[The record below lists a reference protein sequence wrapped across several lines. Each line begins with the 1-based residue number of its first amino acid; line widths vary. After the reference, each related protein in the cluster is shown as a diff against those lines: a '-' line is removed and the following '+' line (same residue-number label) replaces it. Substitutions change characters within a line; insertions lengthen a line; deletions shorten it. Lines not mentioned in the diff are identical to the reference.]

1 MGGAAPTPTGKG
13 GKKPLD
19 AAINLVP
26 FIDLLSCCISFLLIT
41 AVWTQLARM
50 DVTQKGQGAAG
61 STDEKPPEAQ
71 IQLTLYINQDG
82 YTFATSTGESTPI
95 PKKGEEYD
103 YAKLADTLKG
113 IRSNPQVPADKR
125 DIAVKSDD
133 KIVYKNIIATMDV
146 VISAGFPDIG
156 LSDNAAGGG

>member
-61 STDEKPPEAQ
+61 SSDEKPPEPTVN
-71 IQLTLYINQDG
+71 LTLYIDKDG
-82 YTFATSTGESTPI
+82 YTFAKSTGENTPI
-95 PKKGEEYD
+95 PMKGDDYD
-103 YAKLADTLKG
+103 YSRLADILKAAKDQYPDKNDVQIKADDSVIYNKI
-113 IRSNPQVPADKR
+113 IR
-125 DIAVKSDD
+125 
-133 KIVYKNIIATMDV
+133 TMDIV
-146 VISAGFPDIG
+146 LSAKFPDIG
-156 LSDNAAGGG
+156 LSDKGGG

>member
-61 STDEKPPEAQ
+61 STDEKPPEPTVN
-71 IQLTLYINQDG
+71 LTLYIDKDG
-82 YTFATSTGESTPI
+82 YTFAKSTGESTPI
-95 PKKGEEYD
+95 PMKGDDYD
-103 YAKLADTLKG
+103 YVKLADILKDAKTAY
-113 IRSNPQVPADKR
+113 PDKN
-125 DIAVKSDD
+125 DIAVKADD
-133 KIVYKNIIATMDV
+133 SVLYNKIIRTMDI
-146 VISAGFPDIG
+146 VISSGFPDIG
-156 LSDNAAGGG
+156 LSDKGGG

>member
-1 MGGAAPTPTGKG
+1 MAGAAPQPTGKG
-13 GKKPLD
+13 GKKALD
-19 AAINLVP
+19 ANLNLVP

-71 IQLTLYINQDG
+71 ITLTLYIDQDG
-82 YTFATSTGESTPI
+82 YTFSTSTGESTPI
-95 PKKGEEYD
+95 PKKGDEYD
-103 YAKLADTLKG
+103 YVKLADVLKG

-133 KIVYKNIIATMDV
+133 KIVYNNIIKTMDI

-156 LSDNAAGGG
+156 LSDKGGGT

>member
-61 STDEKPPEAQ
+61 STDEKPPEPTVN
-71 IQLTLYINQDG
+71 LTLYIDKDG
-82 YTFATSTGESTPI
+82 YTFAKSTGESTPI
-95 PKKGEEYD
+95 PMKGDDYD
-103 YAKLADTLKG
+103 YSRLADILKEAKTAY
-113 IRSNPQVPADKR
+113 PDKN

-133 KIVYKNIIATMDV
+133 SVIYNKIIRTMDIV
-146 VISAGFPDIG
+146 LSGGFHDIG
-156 LSDNAAGGG
+156 LSDKGGGA

>member
-1 MGGAAPTPTGKG
+1 MGGAGPTPTGKS

-61 STDEKPPEAQ
+61 STDEKPPEPTVN
-71 IQLTLYINQDG
+71 LTLYIDKDG
-82 YTFATSTGESTPI
+82 YTFAKSTGENTPI
-95 PKKGEEYD
+95 PNKGDDYD
-103 YAKLADTLKG
+103 YSKLADTLKQAKDQYPDKNDISIKADDTVMYAKI
-113 IRSNPQVPADKR
+113 IR
-125 DIAVKSDD
+125 
-133 KIVYKNIIATMDV
+133 TMDIV
-146 VISAGFPDIG
+146 LSAKFPDIG
-156 LSDNAAGGG
+156 LSDKGAQ

>member
-1 MGGAAPTPTGKG
+1 MGGGGGAPAAKG

-61 STDEKPPEAQ
+61 ATDEPPKEQ
-71 IQLTLYINQDG
+71 QVQLKLYIDKDG
-82 YTFATSTGESTPI
+82 YTFAKSTGETTPI
-95 PKKGEEYD
+95 PMKGDDYD
-103 YAKLADTLKG
+103 YSRLADILKDAKTAY
-113 IRSNPQVPADKR
+113 PDKD
-125 DIAVKSDD
+125 DIAIFADD
-133 KIVYKNIIATMDV
+133 TVIYNKIIHTMDIV
-146 VISAGFPDIG
+146 VSGRFPTVSLQDKG
-156 LSDNAAGGG
+156 AGG

>member
-1 MGGAAPTPTGKG
+1 MGGAAPTPTGKSN
-13 GKKPLD
+13 KKPLD

-71 IQLTLYINQDG
+71 IQLTLFIDSDG
-82 YTFATSTGESTPI
+82 YTFATSTGENTPI

-103 YAKLADTLKG
+103 FTKLADVLKN

-133 KIVYKNIIATMDV
+133 KVVYNNIIRTMDI

-156 LSDNAAGGG
+156 LSDKGGGG